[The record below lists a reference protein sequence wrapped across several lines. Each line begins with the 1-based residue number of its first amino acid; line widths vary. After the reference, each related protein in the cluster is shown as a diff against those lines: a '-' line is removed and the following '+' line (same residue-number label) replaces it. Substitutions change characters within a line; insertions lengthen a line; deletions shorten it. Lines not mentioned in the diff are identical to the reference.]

1 MTTSAFRWQRVLLYA
16 VLIIGSLLCLF
27 PFYWLVRSSMMDLA
41 QIFEMPP
48 KWIPEPFVWRNFI
61 EPFEQLPFGR
71 YFLNTLIIVVGT
83 LIGTLLSSTIA
94 AYSFSRMK
102 WVGRDKV
109 FAILLTSM
117 MLPFAVTLIPTFI
130 GWQSLGLINSYAP
143 LIVPAFFGG
152 GVFNIFLLRQ
162 FYMTLPRELDE
173 AVFVDG
179 GNHFT
184 IFTRIILPLSR
195 SAVLVIGLFTFL
207 NTWNDFMGPLVYL
220 NDESKFTLAI
230 GLQQF
235 QGMYTAQWGVLMAA
249 SLIIVLPAILL
260 FVIFQRYLIEGIAL
274 TGIKG

>member
-1 MTTSAFRWQRVLLYA
+1 MRW
-16 VLIIGSLLCLF
+16 
-27 PFYWLVRSSMMDLA
+27 
-41 QIFEMPP
+41 
-48 KWIPEPFVWRNFI
+48 K
-61 EPFEQLPFGR
+61 
-71 YFLNTLIIVVGT
+71 
-83 LIGTLLSSTIA
+83 
-94 AYSFSRMK
+94 
-102 WVGRDKV
+102 GRDKV
-109 FAILLTSM
+109 FAVLLSSM
-117 MLPFAVTLIPTFI
+117 MLPFAVTLIPSFI
-130 GWQSLGLINSYAP
+130 GWQALGMVNSYVP
-143 LIVPAFFGG
+143 LVLPSFFGG

-195 SAVLVIGLFTFL
+195 SAILVIGLFTFL

-235 QGMYTAQWGVLMAA
+235 QGIYSAQWGVLMAA
-249 SLIIVLPAILL
+249 SLIVVLPAIIL
-260 FVIFQRYLIEGIAL
+260 FAIGQKYFMEGIAL